1 MNHVIKILIDSF
13 CCQEYID
20 SWVRF
25 DETSL
30 PDKEAFYSSL
40 NMEGITSV
48 DYRHAKRVYKG
59 FKLKN
64 LGNYHDL
71 YVQSDTLLLADVF
84 ENFRNK
90 CIEIYELDPAHFL
103 SAPWQ
108 ACLKKAGVKLE
119 LLTDIDMSL
128 IVEKGIRRGICQVIH
143 KYAKANNKYLKNFD
157 KNTESSSYLMYL
169 DANNQYGWPMSQKLP
184 VNGFEWVKKLSKFD
198 EHFIKNYDVNSD
210 KGYFLEVDVEYP
222 KDLFSIHS
230 DLPFLPERK
239 EIEKCNKLIYDF
251 HDKEN
256 YVIKALK
263 QALNHGLILKEVHR
277 VVQFNHKAWL
287 EPYINMNSEL
297 RKEAKNG
304 FEKDFFG

>member
-1 MNHVIKILIDSF
+1 MLLRKGIYPY
-13 CCQEYID
+13 EYID
-20 SWVRF
+20 SWKRF

-30 PDKEAFYSSL
+30 PVKEAFYSSL

-128 IVEKGIRRGICQVIH
+128 IVEKGIRSGICQVIH
-143 KYAKANNKYLKNFD
+143 KYAKANNKDLKNFD
-157 KNTESSSYLMYL
+157 KNTESSYLMYL
-169 DANNQYGWPMSQKLP
+169 DANN
-184 VNGFEWVKKLSKFD
+184 
-198 EHFIKNYDVNSD
+198 
-210 KGYFLEVDVEYP
+210 
-222 KDLFSIHS
+222 
-230 DLPFLPERK
+230 
-239 EIEKCNKLIYDF
+239 
-251 HDKEN
+251 
-256 YVIKALK
+256 
-263 QALNHGLILKEVHR
+263 
-277 VVQFNHKAWL
+277 
-287 EPYINMNSEL
+287 
-297 RKEAKNG
+297 
-304 FEKDFFG
+304 